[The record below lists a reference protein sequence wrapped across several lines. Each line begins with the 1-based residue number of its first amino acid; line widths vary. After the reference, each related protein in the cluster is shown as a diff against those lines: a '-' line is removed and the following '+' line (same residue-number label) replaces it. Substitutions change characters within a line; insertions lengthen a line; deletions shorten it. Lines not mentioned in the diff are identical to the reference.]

1 MECSRETKAG
11 ILPSRQHLRK
21 RMTERSTLTRFGL
34 LRHAMTEW
42 NRERRIQ
49 GQTDTPLSPLGER
62 QAGQWGHLLKA
73 YPWNRILVSD
83 ARRAVETAAIINES
97 LEVPMDFDPRLREQD
112 WGEWTG
118 KTISQLKQERPLL
131 LAEQEKTG
139 WNFCPPG
146 GEDRRTVRDRSL
158 KAVAAVCEK
167 WGGER
172 ILVVTHEGV
181 IKCLLYDLRGRRF
194 LPEEPAMIRPRS
206 LHWLIHD
213 QQGLRIEK
221 MNALTLP

>member
-1 MECSRETKAG
+1 
-11 ILPSRQHLRK
+11 
-21 RMTERSTLTRFGL
+21 MTEQSPVTHFGL

-49 GQTDTPLSPLGER
+49 GQTDTALSPLGER
-62 QAGQWGHLLKA
+62 QAGQWGQILKA
-73 YPWNRILVSD
+73 YPWDRILVSD
-83 ARRAVETAAIINES
+83 AHRALDTAAMINQS
-97 LEVPMDFDPRLREQD
+97 LEVPMDCDPRLREQD

-118 KTISQLKQERPLL
+118 KTISQLKREAPLL
-131 LAEQEKTG
+131 LAAQEEAG
-139 WNFCPPG
+139 WKFCPPG

-158 KAVAAVCEK
+158 KVIAGACEK

-181 IKCLLYDLRGRRF
+181 IKCLLYDLCGRRF

-206 LHWLIHD
+206 VHWLIHD

>member
-1 MECSRETKAG
+1 MKK
-11 ILPSRQHLRK
+11 H
-21 RMTERSTLTRFGL
+21 STDTHFGL

-49 GQTDTPLSPLGER
+49 GQADTPLSPPGER
-62 QAGQWGHLLKA
+62 QAGQWGQILKA

-83 ARRAVETAAIINES
+83 ARRALETAARINAV
-97 LEVPMDFDPRLREQD
+97 LEVPIQSDPRLREQD

-118 KTISQLKQERPLL
+118 KTVSQIKQEAPLL
-131 LAEQEKTG
+131 LAEQEKAG

-146 GEDRRTVRDRSL
+146 GEDRRKVRDRSL
-158 KAVAAVCEK
+158 KAIAGACEK
-167 WGGER
+167 WEGES

-181 IKCLLYDLRGRRF
+181 IKCLLYDLCGRRF
-194 LPEEPAMIRPRS
+194 LPEEPAIIRPRS
-206 LHWLIHD
+206 LHFIIHD
-213 QQGLRIEK
+213 RQGLRIGK

>member
-1 MECSRETKAG
+1 
-11 ILPSRQHLRK
+11 
-21 RMTERSTLTRFGL
+21 MTERSPVTHFGL

-62 QAGQWGHLLKA
+62 QAEQWGHILKA
-73 YPWNRILVSD
+73 YPWDRILVSD
-83 ARRAVETAAIINES
+83 ARRAVETAAMMNTV
-97 LEVPMDFDPRLREQD
+97 LEAPMDSDSRLREQD

-118 KTISQLKQERPLL
+118 KTISQLKREAPLL
-131 LAEQEKTG
+131 LAEQEKAG
-139 WNFCPPG
+139 WNFCPPA
-146 GEDRRTVRDRSL
+146 GEDRLMVRDRSL
-158 KAVAAVCEK
+158 KAIVGACEK

-181 IKCLLYDLRGRRF
+181 IKCLLYDLCGRRF
-194 LPEEPAMIRPRS
+194 LPGEPGMIRPRS

-213 QQGLRIEK
+213 QHGLRIEN
-221 MNALTLP
+221 MNAMTLP

>member
-1 MECSRETKAG
+1 
-11 ILPSRQHLRK
+11 
-21 RMTERSTLTRFGL
+21 
-34 LRHAMTEW
+34 MTEW

-146 GEDRRTVRDRSL
+146 GEDRRTVLDRSL
-158 KAVAAVCEK
+158 KAIVGACEK

>member
-1 MECSRETKAG
+1 
-11 ILPSRQHLRK
+11 
-21 RMTERSTLTRFGL
+21 MTEQPSATHFGL
-34 LRHAMTEW
+34 LRHALTEW

-49 GQTDTPLSPLGER
+49 GQTDTALSPQGER
-62 QAGQWGHLLKA
+62 QAGQWEKILRA

-83 ARRAVETAAIINES
+83 ARRAVETAAIINKS
-97 LEVPMDFDPRLREQD
+97 LEVPMHCDARLREQD

-118 KTISQLKQERPLL
+118 KTISQLKQETPVL

-139 WNFCPPG
+139 WKFCPPG
-146 GEDRRTVRDRSL
+146 GEDRLAVRDRSRE
-158 KAVAAVCEK
+158 AIVGASEK

-181 IKCLLYDLRGRRF
+181 IKCLLYNLCGRRF

-213 QQGLRIEK
+213 QQGLRIEN
-221 MNALTLP
+221 MNAVTLP